1 MHGELR
7 PEGDL
12 KSTTFA
18 QLCNCAVIAKEH
30 LASFTEQV
38 KSAKSLAGSP
48 KKGGGGASATEKVA
62 ASRRTVPE
70 KLKKIT
76 KLRQAVTAVTEEKS
90 LMSKI
95 VLQQQLYA
103 RVHEKNFPAQK
114 GKAPHVI
121 KRATM
126 WRNSKKAMS
135 LEYRSAAIGGIKLK
149 ANLVI
154 SSLSSIDTLNQS
166 FDATI
171 MLRVVTLNMHEP
183 GTGTEDLLNGR
194 DEALTIEEWEPRI
207 RISNLIKLES
217 TFVPKREVDYD
228 TYVPLR
234 CPCSRVGGMH

>member
-1 MHGELR
+1 MK

-12 KSTTFA
+12 ASTTFA
-18 QLCNCAVIAKEH
+18 QLDSCVVIAKGH
-30 LASFTEQV
+30 LANFTEQV

-62 ASRRTVPE
+62 VDRRTEPE
-70 KLKKIT
+70 KLAEIT
-76 KLRQAVTAVTEEKS
+76 GLVQAVSAVTEEKN

-103 RVHEKNFPAQK
+103 RVYEKNFPAK
-114 GKAPHVI
+114 RGKAPHVI
-121 KRATM
+121 KRVTK

-135 LEYRSAAIGGIKLK
+135 LEYRSAPIGGIKLK
-149 ANLVI
+149 ANLVM
-154 SSLSSIDTLNQS
+154 SSLANIDTLKQS

-183 GTGTEDLLNGR
+183 GTGTEDLHNGR

-207 RISNLIKLES
+207 RISNLVKLES
-217 TFVPKREVDYD
+217 DFKAKREVDYD
-228 TYVPLR
+228 KCVHVHVQWAV
-234 CPCSRVGGMH
+234 C